1 MPTLCS
7 SKVWQVLRHFVY
19 YFFNLGTPKTVISN
33 IATTRQIST
42 PCSSLY
48 DYPDNVPVGQ
58 KSQGQNIPMT
68 KKCINSFLGHKL
80 SHDRWL

>member
-1 MPTLCS
+1 MPTLCYG
-7 SKVWQVLRHFVY
+7 KVWQVLRHFVY

-58 KSQGQNIPMT
+58 KIPRT
-68 KKCINSFLGHKL
+68 KHPDDKKMC
-80 SHDRWL
+80 